1 MHTMADLAAGE
12 EASQES
18 MCSEKDAV
26 LQRHKQELKDLRG
39 VLKLLPTSVRY

>member
-1 MHTMADLAAGE
+1 MHTMADLA

-18 MCSEKDAV
+18 MGSEKDVV

-39 VLKLLPTSVRY
+39 VLIWLPTSVRY